1 MRLTRSERKPG
12 RKPWRRHLKLLTR
25 RRGRREHSIRGK
37 ILFFSWQALLPVF
50 LLAVYAIFSMGTVYQ
65 KYDHIVRNITSAN
78 TYNVNLKK
86 NLDESMYLIVIGSLR
101 WSDLKDTDDPENPY
115 VTLAAAETD
124 FRAMLA
130 AAEDP
135 EIRNTLKAI
144 LKLSDI
150 LHKRIDDIISN
161 VEAGGHYDDNVEMLD
176 MNINILTKLIQDD
189 IADYIYQEASSM
201 ELVRQ
206 AVSRQASRTTV
217 MLAALLVFMF
227 IGSVISSNTFSSIIT
242 DPIQQLCTLSARFA
256 EGDFSVRIKLNSHDE
271 LEKLGD
277 SFNQM
282 VGEIASLVEDIRRE
296 QNNLKEIELKLL
308 QEQINP
314 HFLYNTL
321 DAISWLTESGEKDQ
335 AVSMIASLSN
345 FFRTALSKGRSRI
358 RVEEEI
364 SHIRSYLEIQQFRY
378 KDILSYR
385 IEVADVVL
393 PCLMLKLTLQPV
405 VENALYHGIKHKR
418 EKGCIVL
425 LGDLTEQGQLRF
437 VVSDNGI
444 GMTPSEL
451 KHARA
456 LLTGETVD
464 PSQHGFG
471 LNNLQQRIQMTYG
484 PAFGVAIDSHYG
496 QGTTVTLTL
505 PAESDS
511 SRQCLPAAAPSD
523 QLNLKT

>member
-1 MRLTRSERKPG
+1 FKTML
-12 RKPWRRHLKLLTR
+12 
-25 RRGRREHSIRGK
+25 
-37 ILFFSWQALLPVF
+37 QA
-50 LLAVYAIFSMGTVYQ
+50 A
-65 KYDHIVRNITSAN
+65 
-78 TYNVNLKK
+78 
-86 NLDESMYLIVIGSLR
+86 
-101 WSDLKDTDDPENPY
+101 DDPE
-115 VTLAAAETD
+115 
-124 FRAMLA
+124 M
-130 AAEDP
+130 
-135 EIRNTLKAI
+135 RNTLKAI
-144 LKLSDI
+144 LKLSEI
-150 LHKRIDDIISN
+150 LRKRMDDIIRN
-161 VEAGGHYDDNVEMLD
+161 VETGGHYDDNVEMLD

-206 AVSRQASRTTV
+206 EVSRQASRTTAL
-217 MLAALLVFMF
+217 LAALLAFLF
-227 IGSVISSNTFSSIIT
+227 IGSVISSNAFSSIVT
-242 DPIQQLCTLSARFA
+242 DPIQQLCSLSSRFA

-282 VGEIASLVEDIRRE
+282 VAEIASLVEDIKRE

-321 DAISWLTESGEKDQ
+321 DAISWLTESGEKAQ

-378 KDILSYR
+378 KDILSYQ
-385 IEVADVVL
+385 IDVK
-393 PCLMLKLTLQPV
+393 PEIMSCLILKLTLQPV

-425 LGDLTEQGQLRF
+425 QGELTKTGELCF
-437 VVSDNGI
+437 VVKDNGI

-451 KHARA
+451 KHAQA
-456 LLTGETVD
+456 LLTGEAVD

-471 LNNLQQRIQMTYG
+471 LNNLQQRIQMNYG
-484 PAFGVAIDSHYG
+484 AAYGVRIDSHYG
-496 QGTTVTLTL
+496 QGTTVTLSL
-505 PAESDS
+505 PAEPAGA
-511 SRQCLPAAAPSD
+511 LPVTAETVNQVAMTARP
-523 QLNLKT
+523 